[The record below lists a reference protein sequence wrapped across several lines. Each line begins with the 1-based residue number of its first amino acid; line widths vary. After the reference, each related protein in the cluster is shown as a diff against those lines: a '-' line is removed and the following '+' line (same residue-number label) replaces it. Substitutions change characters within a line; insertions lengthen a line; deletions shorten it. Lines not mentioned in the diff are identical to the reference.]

1 MSDQLPTHRQQ
12 GGTRILLAG
21 TGGQGVITAARFLS
35 SFFVERG
42 HDVVSG
48 QLHGMAQRG
57 GAVQSTMMVDC
68 GISPVMPLGGADI
81 VLGFEPV
88 ETART
93 RPFLSEASTVFM
105 NLTPV
110 LPYVLSQQ
118 YIHKNG
124 DGKYPDLA
132 GLQESIRS
140 VTQRLFLVDAAS
152 LADAA
157 GSNKALNV
165 VMLGCLFGSGLLP
178 YSAEE
183 FLESVMRGVPAHVSE
198 ANNIA
203 FNRGVEAVTANRDEV
218 RAWG

>member
-1 MSDQLPTHRQQ
+1 MSDHSSTFRPQ
-12 GGTRILLAG
+12 GGKRILLAG

-35 SFFVERG
+35 NFFVERG

-57 GAVQSTMMVDC
+57 GAVQSTVLVDC
-68 GISPVMPLGGADI
+68 GISPVIPLGGADI

-93 RPFLSEASTVFM
+93 LPFLSAASTVFM

-110 LPYVLSQQ
+110 LPFALSQQ
-118 YIHKNG
+118 FVQKQG
-124 DGKYPDLA
+124 DGKYPDIA
-132 GLQESIRS
+132 VLQESIRK
-140 VTQRLFLVDAAS
+140 VTQRLFPIDAAS

-157 GSNKALNV
+157 GSSKAVNV
-165 VMLGCLFGSGLLP
+165 VMLGCLFGANLLA

-183 FLESVMRGVPAHVSE
+183 FLESVMRGVPAHVSRV
-198 ANNIA
+198 NNAA
-203 FNRGVEAVTANRDEV
+203 FNQGIEAITANKDEV
-218 RAWG
+218 DAWG